1 MNTIASADNLEQAP
15 TKLPLLRTLKVLA
28 GITRW
33 TWRVCSI
40 ILMLFVGG
48 FILIGLS
55 QRFRISTDP
64 EDLALIA
71 IGLIV
76 FAGLILAWW
85 REGLGALIILLTAGI
100 VAGIDTVQNWR
111 ATGHV
116 GGGGDAG
123 GFSVLALPLL
133 ILLSWSLHT
142 LSDYQAR
149 PLARRVA
156 LVAAPLLTVAIVFCV
171 VAMVHAPFNP

>member
-1 MNTIASADNLEQAP
+1 MNAIAPIDHPAP
-15 TKLPLLRTLKVLA
+15 EAPKLPLVRTLKVLA

-40 ILMLFVGG
+40 LLMLFAGS

-71 IGLIV
+71 FGVVV

-85 REGLGALIILLTAGI
+85 HEGLGGLIILLAAGTAT
-100 VAGIDTVQNWR
+100 VIDMVRNWR
-111 ATGHV
+111 ATGHA
-116 GGGGDAG
+116 GGGEDAA
-123 GFSVLALPLL
+123 GFGVLALPLL
-133 ILLSWSLHT
+133 MLLSWSLHT
-142 LSDYQAR
+142 LCEPQTR
-149 PLARRVA
+149 PFTRRVA
-156 LVAAPLLTVAIVFCV
+156 LIAAPLLTVAIAFCV
-171 VAMVHAPFNP
+171 AALVHAPFNP